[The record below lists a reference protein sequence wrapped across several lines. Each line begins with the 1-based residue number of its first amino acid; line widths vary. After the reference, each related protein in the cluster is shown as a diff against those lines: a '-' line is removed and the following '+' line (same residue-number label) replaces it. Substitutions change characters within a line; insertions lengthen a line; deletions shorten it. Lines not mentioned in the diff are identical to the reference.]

1 MSVARKR
8 AVGPTAKP
16 LVDLTEPKPL
26 LSRGGRKYMM
36 AVRDNPH
43 GIRGYFS
50 CAVKMKKQN
59 MFHDISPKSLAV
71 KKKIVRSDCGG
82 EFRDRAF
89 GALSRTEKELNRN
102 SPL

>member
-1 MSVARKR
+1 MSVARNR
-8 AVGPTAKP
+8 AVGPTVKL
-16 LVDLTEPKPL
+16 LVDLTGPKPV

-50 CAVKMKKQN
+50 CAVEMKKQN

-71 KKKIVRSDCGG
+71 KK
-82 EFRDRAF
+82 
-89 GALSRTEKELNRN
+89 
-102 SPL
+102 